1 MANEML
7 WANHSGVL
15 TNNKLNQ
22 FFQRSAQPL
31 FKFRQFVDVKEAFGK
46 QRGQSVNW
54 LKVANVAT
62 IGGNLTET
70 NTMHETTQALTW
82 GTLTVNEVGNSIPF
96 SFKSEALSEFDVKE
110 IVRGGLLDDAAKVL
124 DGKVERRYNETKLR
138 FVGTS
143 TTAHTLT
150 TNGTATVTNT
160 SILNSRHVRKMR
172 LELEKRNVPAYEGD
186 SYVCIA
192 SLEAIE
198 SLEGAMEG
206 VNQYTE
212 TGVHKIY
219 NGEVGRLHGV
229 RFVKDFY
236 ASRFTVDA
244 AARTATAKSWT
255 KAQSL
260 DAYMFGKGVVREAIV
275 VPEEIRMKVV
285 TDYGRSKGIAW
296 YFLGG
301 WALEWDTEGDSRIIK
316 WDSGA

>member
-54 LKVANVAT
+54 LKVANVGT
-62 IGGNLTET
+62 MGGNLTET

-82 GTLTVNEVGNSIPF
+82 GTLTVAEVGNSIPF
-96 SFKSEALSEFDVKE
+96 TFKAEALSEFDIQE
-110 IVRGGLLDDAAKVL
+110 IVRGGMLDDAAKVL

-192 SLEAIE
+192 SLEALE
-198 SLEGAMEG
+198 SLEGAMES

-212 TGVHKIY
+212 TGVDKIY

-236 ASRFTVDA
+236 ASRFTIDA
-244 AARTATAKSWT
+244 DARTATAKSWT
-255 KAQSL
+255 TGNSL
-260 DAYMFGKGVVREAIV
+260 DAYMFGKGVVREAVV

-301 WALEWDTEGDSRIIK
+301 WALEWNTEADSRIIK
-316 WDSGA
+316 WDSNA

>member
-54 LKVANVAT
+54 LKVANVGT
-62 IGGNLTET
+62 MGGNLTET

-82 GTLTVNEVGNSIPF
+82 GTLTVAEVGNSIPF
-96 SFKSEALSEFDVKE
+96 TFKAEALSEFDIQE
-110 IVRGGLLDDAAKVL
+110 IVRGGMLDDAAKVL

-192 SLEAIE
+192 SLEALE
-198 SLEGAMEG
+198 SLEGAMES

-212 TGVHKIY
+212 TGVDKIY

-236 ASRFTVDA
+236 ASRFTIDA
-244 AARTATAKSWT
+244 DARTATAKSWT
-255 KAQSL
+255 TAQSL
-260 DAYMFGKGVVREAIV
+260 DAYMFGKGVVREAVV

-301 WALEWDTEGDSRIIK
+301 WALEWNTEADSRIIK
-316 WDSGA
+316 WDSNA

>member
-54 LKVANVAT
+54 LKVANVGT
-62 IGGNLTET
+62 MGGNLTET

-82 GTLTVNEVGNSIPF
+82 GTLTVAEVGNSIPF
-96 SFKSEALSEFDVKE
+96 TFKAEALSEFDIQE
-110 IVRGGLLDDAAKVL
+110 IVRGGMLDDAAKVL

-192 SLEAIE
+192 SLEALE

-212 TGVHKIY
+212 TGVDKIY

-236 ASRFTVDA
+236 ASRFTIDA
-244 AARTATAKSWT
+244 DARTATAKSWT
-255 KAQSL
+255 TAQSL
-260 DAYMFGKGVVREAIV
+260 DAYMFGKGVVREAVV

-301 WALEWDTEGDSRIIK
+301 WALEWNTEADSRIIK
-316 WDSGA
+316 WDSNA

>member
-1 MANEML
+1 MN
-7 WANHSGVL
+7 WVNHSGVL

-46 QRGQSVNW
+46 SRGQSVNW
-54 LKVANVAT
+54 LKVANVGT
-62 IGGNLTET
+62 MGGNLTET

-82 GTLTVNEVGNSIPF
+82 GTLTVAEVGNSIPF
-96 SFKSEALSEFDVKE
+96 TFKAEALSEFDIQE
-110 IVRGGLLDDAAKVL
+110 IVRGGMLDDAAKVL

-192 SLEAIE
+192 SLEALE

-212 TGVHKIY
+212 TGVDKIY

-236 ASRFTVDA
+236 ASRFTIDA
-244 AARTATAKSWT
+244 DARTATAKSWT
-255 KAQSL
+255 TAQSL
-260 DAYMFGKGVVREAIV
+260 DAYMFGKGVVREAVV

-301 WALEWDTEGDSRIIK
+301 WALEWNTEADSRIIK
-316 WDSGA
+316 WDSNA